1 MKRFCYTISMEKELI
16 SGLTADQLQGIV
28 TSIIDDRK
36 GEVCDA
42 TPGEWQLH
50 YVIYII
56 AGAMLM
62 NYPTLWSDVGFLA
75 DLEVDRLID
84 YNLKRVFP
92 DGRTEEVADANVRM
106 LCEEYK
112 KRALLGLIP
121 YLRPETI
128 ELGKRIFPEYA
139 FAWDTW
145 SYDCMKNEASVT
157 PRLKRAY
164 TDK

>member
-1 MKRFCYTISMEKELI
+1 MEKELI
-16 SGLTADQLQGIV
+16 SGLTTDQFQGMV

-42 TPGEWQLH
+42 TPGERQLH
-50 YVIYII
+50 YATYII

-62 NYPTLWSDVGFLA
+62 NYPTLWLDLGFLA
-75 DLEVDRLID
+75 NLEVDKFIN
-84 YNLKRVFP
+84 YSLKRVFP
-92 DGRTEEVADANVRM
+92 DGRTEEVTNTNVRM

-128 ELGKRIFPEYA
+128 ELGRRIFPEYA

-145 SYDCMKNEASVT
+145 SYDYMKNEASVT